1 MINDNLL
8 WTTDE
13 YEAVVDYK
21 ANSYNKIN
29 VLLSNEVTKRETEG
43 KFPKKQIPQTK
54 EELRET
60 IEKIALVYSAIRKY
74 YVLNGRQECSKTLFR
89 GTRDGKLDMSFLSTS
104 DNARTAFDF
113 AKMFER
119 MNSGTGTLLAIESGD
134 VPWINI
140 SDVIPSSDGIEDEP
154 EILFLPT
161 QATNF
166 KQINLEELFNIA
178 KRQGERIPAE
188 QSILKSFASLKCG
201 KVVLRELDYSEEKTE
216 LTIDDLCNMFE
227 QYRQDIEVIRSTE
240 KDSPEY
246 TEAYARVAQ
255 FKKDCSTFIHQRFYE
270 INQSIDNQIS
280 IENDNIQLSSQIDM
294 QEVSI
299 GNTGEMYQI
308 SDRENGGEYY
318 FKPAVSKSGEARPYR
333 AYIQE
338 SAYSIQRII
347 NPDNAVKCNR
357 AEVNGMFGAIQEKVP
372 VDTKATKAFIDYF
385 DNGIGELPPEIIS
398 QVIDEYLVD
407 FFLCNY
413 DAHAS
418 NFVID
423 ENGRL
428 RGIDKEQAFRYIRE
442 DSKRDMMFATNYN
455 KHYGEN
461 PTIYNTLFEQMKQ
474 GKISYKYLEALR
486 YKASRLS
493 QFPDEQYK
501 KIFEEY
507 AYDKAKTPEEAE
519 TLLSSILDRKNNIL
533 HNIEQISNEWSKN
546 KNNQKKDSILD
557 SAVQATET
565 STRTAIINE
574 QAQTI
579 KSIEQV
585 KMQQVHGNNF
595 DENDSNETK

>member
-8 WTTDE
+8 WTVDE
-13 YEAVVDYK
+13 YEAVVAYK
-21 ANSYNKIN
+21 ANSYSKMN
-29 VLLSNEVTKRETEG
+29 VLLSSEVTKRETEG
-43 KFPKKQIPQTK
+43 KIPKKQIIQTK
-54 EELRET
+54 EELRKT
-60 IEKIALVYSAIRKY
+60 IEKIALVYSAIRKN
-74 YVLNGRQECSKTLFR
+74 YVLNGKQEYSKTLFR

-104 DNARTAFDF
+104 DSMRTAFDF

-119 MNSGTGTLLAIESGD
+119 KNEGTGTLLAMDSGN

-154 EILFLPT
+154 EILFLPSE
-161 QATNF
+161 AEGF
-166 KQINLEELFNIA
+166 EPMSLEEMFDIA

-188 QSILKSFASLKCG
+188 QSILKSFATLKCG
-201 KVVLRELDYSEEKTE
+201 KIVLRELDYSNEKTE
-216 LTIDDLCNMFE
+216 ITIDDLCNMFG
-227 QYRQDIEVIRSTE
+227 QYRRDIEVIRSLE
-240 KDSPEY
+240 KDSQEY
-246 TEAYARVAQ
+246 TEAYDRVAQ
-255 FKKDCSTFIHQRFYE
+255 FKKNCSTFIHQRFHE
-270 INQSIDNQIS
+270 INQSIDNQMS
-280 IENDNIQLSSQIDM
+280 MENSDIQLSHQYDM

-308 SDRENGGEYY
+308 SDRENGREYY

-338 SAYSIQRII
+338 SAYNIQQII
-347 NPDNAVKCNR
+347 NPDSAVKCNR
-357 AEVNGMFGAIQEKVP
+357 AQINGMFGAIQEKVP
-372 VDTKATKAFIDYF
+372 VDTKATKTFIDYF
-385 DNGIGELPPEIIS
+385 DDGIGELPPEIIS

-407 FFLCNY
+407 FCLCNY

-418 NFVID
+418 NFIID

-442 DSKRDMMFATNYN
+442 DSERDMMFATNYN
-455 KHYGEN
+455 KRYGEN

-493 QFPDEQYK
+493 QVPDGQYK

-507 AYDKAKTPEEAE
+507 AYGKAKTPEEAKA
-519 TLLSSILDRKNNIL
+519 LLSSILDRKGNIL
-533 HNIEQISNEWSKN
+533 QNIEQLYEGIYNEWLKN
-546 KNNQKKDSILD
+546 KDSQKTASVLD
-557 SAVQATET
+557 SAIKATEEG
-565 STRTAIINE
+565 TRTGAINE

-579 KSIEQV
+579 KSIE
-585 KMQQVHGNNF
+585 KAKIQQQKIQKDVG
-595 DENDSNETK
+595 EQ